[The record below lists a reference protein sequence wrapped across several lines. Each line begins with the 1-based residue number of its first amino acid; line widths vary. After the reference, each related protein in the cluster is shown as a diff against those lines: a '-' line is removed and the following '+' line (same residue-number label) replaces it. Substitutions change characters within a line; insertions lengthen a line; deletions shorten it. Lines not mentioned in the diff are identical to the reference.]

1 MAQLIGLQE
10 DPGDDYPPFEAEMRR
25 RLWWQICGLESM
37 AAEEGVA
44 RQTSIMEER
53 DVRIPSNLNDIDLQP
68 DMQEIPVPR
77 SGVAETSFLILRTEV
92 ISLAHRLW
100 AIKKRFRLE
109 GRIEDTGAIL
119 QDQRA
124 ALEAFKAK
132 MREDVLNHC
141 DASRRFDWLLIAF
154 YEAMS
159 VC

>member
-1 MAQLIGLQE
+1 
-10 DPGDDYPPFEAEMRR
+10 
-25 RLWWQICGLESM
+25 M

-53 DVRIPSNLNDIDLQP
+53 NVRVPSNLNDIDLQI
-68 DMQEIPVPR
+68 DMQETPIPR
-77 SGVAETSFLILRTEV
+77 LGVAETSFLILRTEV

-109 GRIEDTGAIL
+109 GRIEETDAIL
-119 QDQRA
+119 QEQRA

-132 MREDVLNHC
+132 MREDLLQSC

-159 VC
+159 VS